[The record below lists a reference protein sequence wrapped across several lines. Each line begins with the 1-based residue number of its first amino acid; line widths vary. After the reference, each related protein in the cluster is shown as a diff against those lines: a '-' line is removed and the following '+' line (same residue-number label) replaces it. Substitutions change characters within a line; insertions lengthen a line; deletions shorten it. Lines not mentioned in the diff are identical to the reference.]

1 VVRHSAHFLASA
13 SRTDAHRPGNN
24 PSLPNVVAT
33 GSLVG
38 SGPAVSLLLANW
50 PAPARV
56 RARRCIDLSWRV
68 VTPPEQPSSES
79 DIPEQFRIRQAKR
92 ERLLADGRTPYPV
105 EVARTHTLAEIR
117 RAYPDL
123 EANTETGQVVGVAGR
138 VMFARN
144 SGKLCFATLQE
155 GDGTHLQ
162 AMISLDRVGQESLDA
177 WKSDVD
183 LGDIV
188 FVHGEVISSRRGE
201 LSVLGDSWQIVSKA
215 LRPLPVAHKEMS
227 EEARVRQRYVDLI
240 VRPEART
247 IARQRVAVVRAVRE
261 ALHRRGFLEVE
272 TPMLQTLAGG
282 AAARPFVTHSNALDA
297 DLYLRIAPELF
308 LKRCLVGGFER
319 VFELNRVFRNEGA
332 DSTHSPEFAMLETYQ
347 AYGTYD
353 DSAVATREII
363 QEVADEAIGTRK
375 LPLPDGS
382 IYDIDGEWDSIQMY
396 PSLSEALGEEISPV
410 TPAERL
416 WQIADRLGVDIPR
429 DRGFG
434 HGKLVEELW
443 EHTVGNKLWAPTFV
457 RDFPVETTPLTAP
470 HRTIE
475 GVTEKWDLYVRHIE
489 LATGYSELI
498 DPVIQRERFEA
509 QARAAAAGDDEAMA
523 LDEDFLAAL
532 EYAMPPSTGTGMGID
547 RLLMA
552 LTGLSIRETVLF
564 PIVRRQIN

>member
-1 VVRHSAHFLASA
+1 M
-13 SRTDAHRPGNN
+13 PGD
-24 PSLPNVVAT
+24 
-33 GSLVG
+33 
-38 SGPAVSLLLANW
+38 
-50 PAPARV
+50 
-56 RARRCIDLSWRV
+56 I
-68 VTPPEQPSSES
+68 SE

-92 ERLLADGRTPYPV
+92 QKLLDEGREAYPV
-105 EVARTHTLAEIR
+105 EVARTHTLAELR
-117 RAYPDL
+117 QAFPDL
-123 EANTETGQVVGVAGR
+123 AADETTGTDVGVSGR
-138 VMFARN
+138 VIFARN

-155 GDGTHLQ
+155 GDGTQLQ
-162 AMISLDRVGQESLDA
+162 AMISLDRVGRESLDA
-177 WKSDVD
+177 WKADVD

-201 LSVLGDSWQIVSKA
+201 LSVLADSWQIASKS

-227 EEARVRQRYVDLI
+227 EETRVRQRYVDLI

-247 IARQRVAVVRAVRE
+247 IARQRIAVVRAVRS
-261 ALHRRGFLEVE
+261 ALERRGFLEVE
-272 TPMLQTLAGG
+272 TPILQTLAGG

-308 LKRCLVGGFER
+308 LKRCVVGGFDR

-353 DSAVATREII
+353 DSAVTTREII
-363 QEVADEAIGTRK
+363 QEVADEAIGTRQVT
-375 LPLPDGS
+375 LPDGS
-382 IYDIDGEWDSIQMY
+382 VYDLDGEWASIGMY
-396 PSLSEALGEEISPV
+396 PSLSEALGEEI
-410 TPAERL
+410 TPQTSAERL
-416 WQIADRLGVDIPR
+416 WQIADRLDVEIPR
-429 DRGFG
+429 DRGYG

-443 EHTVGNKLWAPTFV
+443 EHAVGDTLWAPTFV
-457 RDFPVETTPLTAP
+457 RDFPVETTPLTRA
-470 HRTIE
+470 HRSID
-475 GVTEKWDLYVRHIE
+475 GVTEKWDLYIRHIE

-523 LDEDFLAAL
+523 LDEDFLSAL
-532 EYAMPPSTGTGMGID
+532 EYGMPPTTGTGMGID

-564 PIVRRQIN
+564 PIVRRHGN